1 MLQAEEQHAADVKA
15 RSFPGV
21 LWLRLRI
28 STARE
33 VNLIPDQVTK
43 ILHAVRHGQKKKK
56 KKKKSGDQKELDW
69 LQKLEDVPW
78 GGLREV
84 DQRSWKGK

>member
-1 MLQAEEQHAADVKA
+1 MLQAEEQHTADVKA
-15 RSFPGV
+15 RGFPGV
-21 LWLRLRI
+21 LWLRLHI
-28 STARE
+28 STARD
-33 VNLIPDQVTK
+33 VSLIPDRGTK

-56 KKKKSGDQKELDW
+56 EKSGDQKELDW

-78 GGLREV
+78 GGLRGV

>member
-1 MLQAEEQHAADVKA
+1 MLQAEEQHTADVKA
-15 RSFPGV
+15 RGFPGV
-21 LWLRLRI
+21 LWLRLHI
-28 STARE
+28 STARD
-33 VNLIPDQVTK
+33 VSLIPDRGTK

-56 KKKKSGDQKELDW
+56 KEKSGDQKELDW

-78 GGLREV
+78 GGLRGV